1 MKEDKLIS
9 KSEYTHSQLGNFISA
24 KQYMVYRYQDHKC
37 LLIRFANESEY
48 TFDSFEF
55 NLVQLDTK
63 GNIIK
68 EIKSKCEGIGFA
80 AGSMYAMDKGIV
92 IEDKC
97 VDCRIYVT
105 SAVSGRYLYRVS
117 QNRRISIHYLS
128 DEKWEYIGKCPKDL
142 RLKKNKAGLAAGKKE
157 MHSYRWLKF
166 VAVIAV
172 IALLCINALPYIE
185 FFIYG
190 DLSEGAGSINVSG
203 SKTPT
208 EYVQEDINSISGEDY
223 AEI

>member
-37 LLIRFANESEY
+37 LLIRFANESQY
-48 TFDSFEF
+48 SFDSFEF

-92 IEDKC
+92 IEDRC

-117 QNRRISIHYLS
+117 QNRRISIHYLG
-128 DEKWEYIGKCPKDL
+128 DEKWEYIQKYSKHL
-142 RLKKNKAGLAAGKKE
+142 RMKRNKEGLEAGKKD
-157 MHSYRWLKF
+157 MHSYGWLKF

-190 DLSEGAGSINVSG
+190 DLSEGAASINASGARAVS
-203 SKTPT
+203 
-208 EYVQEDINSISGEDY
+208 ECVQEEINSISGEDY

>member
-9 KSEYTHSQLGNFISA
+9 KSEYSHSQIGNFISA

-48 TFDSFEF
+48 AFDSFEF

-63 GNIIK
+63 GGILK
-68 EIKSKCEGIGFA
+68 ETKSKCERINFA

-97 VDCRIYVT
+97 VDCRIYIT
-105 SAVSGRYLYRVS
+105 AAVSGRYLYRVS
-117 QNRRISIHYLS
+117 QNRKISIHYLD
-128 DEKWEYIGKCPKDL
+128 DEKWQYVSKS
-142 RLKKNKAGLAAGKKE
+142 NKAFRMKRNKEEFEARKKKV
-157 MHSYRWLKF
+157 HPYVWLKLI
-166 VAVIAV
+166 AVIAV
-172 IALLCINALPYIE
+172 IALLCINIVYSVE
-185 FFIYG
+185 FLIYG
-190 DLSEGAGSINVSG
+190 DLSEETGSISVNSPKIISVY
-203 SKTPT
+203 T
-208 EYVQEDINSISGEDY
+208 QEDINSISGEDY